1 MRNPEVTAQASGVI
15 LLQVNFQVVRS
26 VETRQEKVLVVD
38 DEEHIVELVELYLGK
53 EGYRVVSAYDGDA
66 AIEKFGVEKPDL
78 LVLDI
83 MLPGRD
89 GLDVLREIRKTSQVP
104 VIMLTARESE
114 VDKVVGLEL
123 GADDYLTKPFSP
135 RELVARVKAVLRRVN
150 PPVEEEPVISVGGL
164 TLDTARRKVEVEG
177 LGQVELTAR
186 EFDLLYV
193 LAANPGIVLKRDRLM
208 EKVWGYEYIG
218 DTRTVDV
225 YIRHLREKL
234 DDDAD
239 NPRFIETVRGVG
251 YRFKAG

>member
-1 MRNPEVTAQASGVI
+1 MEAKPEKI
-15 LLQVNFQVVRS
+15 
-26 VETRQEKVLVVD
+26 LVVD
-38 DEEHIVELVELYLGK
+38 DEEHIIELVELYLSK
-53 EGYRVVSAYDGDA
+53 EGYQVVKATDGDEA
-66 AIEKFGVEKPDL
+66 VEKFADEKPDL

-89 GLDVLREIRKTSQVP
+89 GLDVLRQVRKTSQVP

-135 RELVARVKAVLRRVN
+135 RELVARVKAVLRRSKPTAAEADAV
-150 PPVEEEPVISVGGL
+150 VEREGLAIS
-164 TLDTARRKVEVEG
+164 TQRREVQVEG
-177 LGQVELTAR
+177 RGEVELTAK
-186 EFDLLYV
+186 EFDLLLV
-193 LAANPGIVLKRDRLM
+193 LASNPGIVLTRERLM

-234 DDDAD
+234 SDDAD
-239 NPRFIETVRGVG
+239 KPRFVETVRGVG
-251 YRFKAG
+251 YRFKGE

>member
-1 MRNPEVTAQASGVI
+1 MEAKPEKI
-15 LLQVNFQVVRS
+15 
-26 VETRQEKVLVVD
+26 LVVD
-38 DEEHIVELVELYLGK
+38 DEEHIIELVELYLSK
-53 EGYRVVSAYDGDA
+53 EGYQVVKATDGDEA
-66 AIEKFGVEKPDL
+66 VEKFADEKPDL

-89 GLDVLREIRKTSQVP
+89 GLEVLRQVRKTSQVP

-135 RELVARVKAVLRRVN
+135 RELVARVKAVLRRSKPMAAEAADV
-150 PPVEEEPVISVGGL
+150 VERDGL
-164 TLDTARRKVEVEG
+164 AIDTQRRQVQVEG
-177 LGQVELTAR
+177 RGEVELTAK
-186 EFDLLYV
+186 EFDLLLV
-193 LAANPGIVLKRDRLM
+193 LASNPGIVLTRERLM

-234 DDDAD
+234 AD
-239 NPRFIETVRGVG
+239 NAESSRFIQTVRGVG

>member
-1 MRNPEVTAQASGVI
+1 MRLDTRGSRCREG
-15 LLQVNFQVVRS
+15 R
-26 VETRQEKVLVVD
+26 VESKTEKILVVD
-38 DEEHIVELVELYLGK
+38 DEEHIIELVELYLGK
-53 EGYRVVSAYDGDA
+53 EGYRVVTAIDGDEA
-66 AIEKFGVEKPDL
+66 VEKFSSEKPDL

-89 GLDVLREIRKTSQVP
+89 GLDVLREVRKTSQVP

-135 RELVARVKAVLRRVN
+135 RELVARVKAVLRRSKTAA
-150 PPVEEEPVISVGGL
+150 EPAEVIEAEDISI
-164 TLDTARRKVEVEG
+164 DTQRRQVEVEG
-177 LGQVELTAR
+177 LGQVDLTAK
-186 EFDLLYV
+186 EFDLLLV
-193 LAANPGIVLKRDRLM
+193 LASNPGIVLTRERLM
-208 EKVWGYEYIG
+208 EKVWGYEYVG

-234 DDDAD
+234 AD
-239 NPRFIETVRGVG
+239 SAENPRFIQTVRGVG

>member
-1 MRNPEVTAQASGVI
+1 MDAK
-15 LLQVNFQVVRS
+15 
-26 VETRQEKVLVVD
+26 QEKILVVD
-38 DEEHIVELVELYLGK
+38 DEEHIIELVALYLGK
-53 EGYRVVSAYDGDA
+53 EGYRVSSALDGDA
-66 AIEKFGVEKPDL
+66 AVEKFLGEKPDL

-83 MLPGRD
+83 MLPGKD
-89 GLDVLREIRKTSQVP
+89 GLEVLREIRKTSQVP

-135 RELVARVKAVLRRVN
+135 RELVARVKAVLRRSR
-150 PPVEEEPVISVGGL
+150 PAAAEEEEVLERPGL
-164 TLDTARRKVEVEG
+164 TIDTRRRRVDVDGPGE
-177 LGQVELTAR
+177 VELTAK
-186 EFDLLYV
+186 EFDLLHV
-193 LAANPGIVLKRDRLM
+193 LASNPGIVLTRDRLM

-234 DDDAD
+234 ADNAD

-251 YRFKAG
+251 YRFKGA

>member
-1 MRNPEVTAQASGVI
+1 M
-15 LLQVNFQVVRS
+15 
-26 VETRQEKVLVVD
+26 ETRQEKVLVVD

>member
-1 MRNPEVTAQASGVI
+1 MEA
-15 LLQVNFQVVRS
+15 
-26 VETRQEKVLVVD
+26 RQEKVLVVD

-53 EGYRVVSAYDGDA
+53 EGYRVVRALDGEA
-66 AIEKFGVEKPDL
+66 AVEKFVSEKPDIM
-78 LVLDI
+78 VLDI

-89 GLDVLREIRKTSQVP
+89 GLDILREIRKTSGVP

-135 RELVARVKAVLRRVN
+135 RELVARVKAVLRRAK
-150 PPVEEEPVISVGGL
+150 PSAPEDAGEILERDGL
-164 TLDTARRKVEVEG
+164 TIDTRRRSVTLDEAR
-177 LGQVELTAR
+177 LELTAK

-193 LAANPGIVLKRDRLM
+193 LAANQGIVLTRDRLM
-208 EKVWGYEYIG
+208 EKVWGYEHVG

-234 DDDAD
+234 SDNADD
-239 NPRFIETVRGVG
+239 PRFIETVRGVG
-251 YRFKAG
+251 YRFKGS

>member
-1 MRNPEVTAQASGVI
+1 MDTKPEKI
-15 LLQVNFQVVRS
+15 
-26 VETRQEKVLVVD
+26 LVVD
-38 DEEHIVELVELYLGK
+38 DEEHIIELVELYLGK
-53 EGYRVVSAYDGDA
+53 EGYQVVKALDGDEA
-66 AIEKFGVEKPDL
+66 VEMFGAEKPDL

-89 GLDVLREIRKTSQVP
+89 GLDVLREVRKTSQVP

-135 RELVARVKAVLRRVN
+135 RELVARVKAVLRRSKPAAAEATEV
-150 PPVEEEPVISVGGL
+150 VEREGL
-164 TLDTARRKVEVEG
+164 TIDAERRQVDVEG
-177 LGQVELTAR
+177 QGAVELTAK
-186 EFDLLYV
+186 EFDLLLV
-193 LAANPGIVLKRDRLM
+193 LASNPGIVLTRERLM

-234 DDDAD
+234 AD
-239 NPRFIETVRGVG
+239 NAEDPRFIQTVRGVG
-251 YRFKAG
+251 YRFKAS

>member
-1 MRNPEVTAQASGVI
+1 MEA
-15 LLQVNFQVVRS
+15 
-26 VETRQEKVLVVD
+26 RQEKILVVD
-38 DEEHIVELVELYLGK
+38 DEEHIIELVQLYLDK
-53 EGYRVVSAYDGDA
+53 EGYRVLSALDGDA
-66 AIEKFGVEKPDL
+66 AVEKFLAEKPDL

-89 GLDVLREIRKTSQVP
+89 GLEVLREIRKTSQVP

-135 RELVARVKAVLRRVN
+135 RELVARVKAVLRRSK
-150 PPVEEEPVISVGGL
+150 PPAEEPEEVLEREGL
-164 TLDTARRKVEVEG
+164 TVDTRRRKVEVEG
-177 LGQVELTAR
+177 VGEVELTAK

-193 LAANPGIVLKRDRLM
+193 LAANQGIVLTRDRLM
-208 EKVWGYEYIG
+208 EKVWGYEYIS

-234 DDDAD
+234 AD
-239 NPRFIETVRGVG
+239 NAESPRFIETVRGVG
-251 YRFKAG
+251 YRFKGE

>member
-1 MRNPEVTAQASGVI
+1 
-15 LLQVNFQVVRS
+15 L
-26 VETRQEKVLVVD
+26 ETRPEKILVVD
-38 DEEHIVELVELYLGK
+38 DEEHILELVELYLGK
-53 EGYRVVSAYDGDA
+53 EGYKVVSAQDGDA
-66 AIEKFGVEKPDL
+66 AVERFAMEKPDL

-83 MLPGRD
+83 MLPGKD
-89 GLDVLREIRKTSQVP
+89 GLDVLREIRKTSRVP

-135 RELVARVKAVLRRVN
+135 RELVARVKAVLRRAG
-150 PPVEEEPVISVGGL
+150 PHADEPEPVITRGGL
-164 TLDTARRKVEVEG
+164 TIDSGRRAVEVEG
-177 LGQVELTAR
+177 AGPVELTAK

-193 LAANPGIVLKRDRLM
+193 MAANPGIVLTRERLM

-234 DDDAD
+234 ADDAD

-251 YRFKAG
+251 YRFKGA

>member
-1 MRNPEVTAQASGVI
+1 MEAKPEKI
-15 LLQVNFQVVRS
+15 
-26 VETRQEKVLVVD
+26 LVVD
-38 DEEHIVELVELYLGK
+38 DEEHIIELVELYLSK
-53 EGYRVVSAYDGDA
+53 EGYQVVKATDGDEA
-66 AIEKFGVEKPDL
+66 VEKFADEKPDL

-89 GLDVLREIRKTSQVP
+89 GLDVLRQVRKTSQVP

-135 RELVARVKAVLRRVN
+135 RELVARVKAVLRRSKPMAAEAADV
-150 PPVEEEPVISVGGL
+150 VERDGL
-164 TLDTARRKVEVEG
+164 AIDTQRRQVQVEG
-177 LGQVELTAR
+177 RGEVELTAK
-186 EFDLLYV
+186 EFDLLLV
-193 LAANPGIVLKRDRLM
+193 LASNPGIVLTRERLM

-234 DDDAD
+234 AD
-239 NPRFIETVRGVG
+239 NAESPRFIQTVRGVG

>member
-1 MRNPEVTAQASGVI
+1 MQAKPEKI
-15 LLQVNFQVVRS
+15 
-26 VETRQEKVLVVD
+26 LVVD
-38 DEEHIVELVELYLGK
+38 DEEHIIELVELYLSK
-53 EGYRVVSAYDGDA
+53 EGYQVVKATDGDEA
-66 AIEKFGVEKPDL
+66 VEKFTVEKPDL

-89 GLDVLREIRKTSQVP
+89 GLDVLREVRKTSQVP

-135 RELVARVKAVLRRVN
+135 RELVARVKAVLRRSK
-150 PPVEEEPVISVGGL
+150 PAAAE
-164 TLDTARRKVEVEG
+164 AVEVVERDGLSIDTQRRQVQVEG
-177 LGQVELTAR
+177 RGAVELTAK
-186 EFDLLYV
+186 EFDLLLV
-193 LAANPGIVLKRDRLM
+193 LASNPGIVLTRERLM

-234 DDDAD
+234 AD
-239 NPRFIETVRGVG
+239 NADSPRFIQTVRGVG

>member
-1 MRNPEVTAQASGVI
+1 MEAKPEKI
-15 LLQVNFQVVRS
+15 
-26 VETRQEKVLVVD
+26 LVVD
-38 DEEHIVELVELYLGK
+38 DEEHIIELVELYLSK
-53 EGYRVVSAYDGDA
+53 EGYQVVKATDGDEA
-66 AIEKFGVEKPDL
+66 VEKFADEKPDL

-89 GLDVLREIRKTSQVP
+89 GLDVLRQVRKTSQVP

-135 RELVARVKAVLRRVN
+135 RELVARVKAVLRRSK
-150 PPVEEEPVISVGGL
+150 PMAAEAADAVERDGL
-164 TLDTARRKVEVEG
+164 AIDTQRRQVQVEG
-177 LGQVELTAR
+177 RGEVELTAK
-186 EFDLLYV
+186 EFDLLLV
-193 LAANPGIVLKRDRLM
+193 LASNPGIVLTRERLM

-234 DDDAD
+234 AD
-239 NPRFIETVRGVG
+239 NAESPRFIQTVRGVG

>member
-1 MRNPEVTAQASGVI
+1 M
-15 LLQVNFQVVRS
+15 
-26 VETRQEKVLVVD
+26 ETRQEKILIGD
-38 DEEHIVELVELYLGK
+38 DEEHIIELVELYLGK
-53 EGYRVVSAYDGDA
+53 EGYKVAHALDGDA
-66 AIEKFGVEKPDL
+66 ALELFNSEKPDL

-83 MLPGRD
+83 MIPGKD

-135 RELVARVKAVLRRVN
+135 RELVARVKAVLRRSK
-150 PPVEEEPVISVGGL
+150 PPAEESEEVLEREGITIDPRKRRVDVVG
-164 TLDTARRKVEVEG
+164 LDG
-177 LGQVELTAR
+177 VELTAK
-186 EFDLLYV
+186 EFDLLFV
-193 LAANPGIVLKRDRLM
+193 LASNPGIVLSRERLM

-234 DDDAD
+234 AD
-239 NPRFIETVRGVG
+239 NAENPRFIETVRGVG
-251 YRFKAG
+251 YRFKGA

>member
-1 MRNPEVTAQASGVI
+1 METKPEKI
-15 LLQVNFQVVRS
+15 
-26 VETRQEKVLVVD
+26 LVVD
-38 DEEHIVELVELYLGK
+38 DEEHIIELVELYLGK
-53 EGYRVVSAYDGDA
+53 EGYQVVKALDGDEA
-66 AIEKFGVEKPDL
+66 VEKFAAEKPDL

-89 GLDVLREIRKTSQVP
+89 GLDVLREVRKTSQVP

-135 RELVARVKAVLRRVN
+135 RELVARVKAVLRRSK
-150 PPVEEEPVISVGGL
+150 PAAAEAAEVIEREGL
-164 TLDTARRKVEVEG
+164 TIDAQRRQVDVEG
-177 LGQVELTAR
+177 QGTVELTAK
-186 EFDLLYV
+186 EFDLLLV
-193 LAANPGIVLKRDRLM
+193 LASNPGIVLTRERLM

-234 DDDAD
+234 AD
-239 NPRFIETVRGVG
+239 NAEDPRFIQTVRGVG
-251 YRFKAG
+251 YRFKAS

>member
-1 MRNPEVTAQASGVI
+1 
-15 LLQVNFQVVRS
+15 
-26 VETRQEKVLVVD
+26 VETRQEKILIVD
-38 DEEHIVELVELYLGK
+38 DEEHIIELVELYLGK
-53 EGYRVVSAYDGDA
+53 EGYRVMHALDGDA
-66 AIEKFGVEKPDL
+66 ALQRFNSEKPDL

-83 MLPGRD
+83 MIPGKD

-135 RELVARVKAVLRRVN
+135 RELVARVKAVLRRSK
-150 PPVEEEPVISVGGL
+150 PPAETSEEVLERDGI
-164 TLDTARRKVEVEG
+164 TIDTRKRRVEVVGPEG
-177 LGQVELTAR
+177 VELTAK
-186 EFDLLYV
+186 EFDLLFV
-193 LAANPGIVLKRDRLM
+193 LASNPGIVLSRERLM

-234 DDDAD
+234 AD
-239 NPRFIETVRGVG
+239 NVENPRFIETVRGVG
-251 YRFKAG
+251 YRFKGA